1 MNFIGYILVGF
12 IWWILLLPLFM
23 LIATP
28 FILLLSIKGE
38 GPYYRKVRARY
49 SRVID
54 FWEENA
60 WAMTP
65 WKMQPTRG
73 SRLRPTSCRYAIAFA
88 RYNRIPYCPWAVAW
102 TLTFNKWGVIPK
114 TSTPV
119 QRCSDSVKKWVIT
132 PVLHPQI
139 AQNTSK

>member
-65 WKMQPTRG
+65 
-73 SRLRPTSCRYAIAFA
+73 
-88 RYNRIPYCPWAVAW
+88 
-102 TLTFNKWGVIPK
+102 
-114 TSTPV
+114 
-119 QRCSDSVKKWVIT
+119 
-132 PVLHPQI
+132 
-139 AQNTSK
+139 